1 MDAGAERAIGPR
13 APEAPT
19 PEACARD
26 LMETVPAVMRF
37 IRAEMR
43 RHRGARM
50 SVPQF
55 RTLALLGRMP
65 GSSLSDV
72 AEHLG
77 VSRPTASVLVDR
89 LVRQGLVDRTQ
100 HPHERR
106 RVALS
111 LTREGEALLERA
123 RAHTR
128 ARIAGTLAALSPAQ
142 LACLAEG
149 LALLRRLFETEGER
163 RPAS

>member
-1 MDAGAERAIGPR
+1 MNAEAGRAIDLGVP
-13 APEAPT
+13 AAPT

-26 LMETVPAVMRF
+26 LMETVPSVMRF
-37 IRAEMR
+37 IRTEMR

-55 RTLALLGRMP
+55 RTLALLGRLP

-89 LVRQGLVDRTQ
+89 LVRQGLVDRVQ

-123 RAHTR
+123 RSHTR
-128 ARIAGTLAALSPAQ
+128 ATIAGKLAALSPAQ

-149 LALLRRLFETEGER
+149 LALLRRVFETEGER
-163 RPAS
+163 RAAS